1 MTESSGNEKRRDA
14 KREVRGLLADSRVSE
29 TYEDQEPGPNWT
41 EEEVARLVEFFRI
54 LDRWDREMT
63 AREAGKKVA

>member
-14 KREVRGLLADSRVSE
+14 KREVRGPSADSRE
-29 TYEDQEPGPNWT
+29 PEKDEDMDAVPNWT
-41 EEEVARLVEFFRI
+41 EEELARLVEFFRI
-54 LDRWDREMT
+54 LDRWDREMA

>member
-14 KREVRGLLADSRVSE
+14 EREVRGQSGVSRDPE
-29 TYEDQEPGPNWT
+29 AEGDPGPTWT
-41 EEEVARLVEFFRI
+41 EEELARLVEFFRI
-54 LDRWDREMT
+54 LDRWDREMA